1 MLNVDGLP
9 CEVILSY
16 FLPNANSTS
25 FNTPC
30 LLVSLQGFVGL
41 RCYRST
47 KRAKVACWFA
57 RTALSPWY
65 EKSDRRRTARTSA
78 RMSRKTSPAGQSASA
93 FSAKTWPPSPPLPL
107 CRHGIYTFRSFFV
120 CSSPGCSPF
129 VFSCRAFN
137 FQRHTRKCY
146 LLPFDRFT
154 RGVQKQADVNF
165 TLYEK
170 KGKRG
175 GVWRRFGLF
184 FSREHGERTDFYAGR
199 LCVADCRLFSPRRLV
214 DTIKTWLFS
223 HA

>member
-93 FSAKTWPPSPPLPL
+93 FSAKTWPPSPPLPPV
-107 CRHGIYTFRSFFV
+107 S
-120 CSSPGCSPF
+120 
-129 VFSCRAFN
+129 
-137 FQRHTRKCY
+137 TRY
-146 LLPFDRFT
+146 LHISVVLRLLISRLLPFCVFLQGFQLSTAHQEVLLASLRP
-154 RGVQKQADVNF
+154 
-165 TLYEK
+165 LHP
-170 KGKRG
+170 
-175 GVWRRFGLF
+175 RRA
-184 FSREHGERTDFYAGR
+184 EAGR
-199 LCVADCRLFSPRRLV
+199 RQLYPV
-214 DTIKTWLFS
+214 
-223 HA
+223 